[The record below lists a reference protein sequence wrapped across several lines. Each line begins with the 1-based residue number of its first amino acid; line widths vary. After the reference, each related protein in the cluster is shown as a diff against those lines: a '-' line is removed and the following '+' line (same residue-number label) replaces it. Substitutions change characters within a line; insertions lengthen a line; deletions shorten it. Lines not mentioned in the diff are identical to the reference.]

1 MIGRRKR
8 GYGSLM
14 PGGSVSVLGVI
25 GRTGVALT
33 LFAACTPDPGTPTS
47 WTPRASMA
55 IARSEIPAAVV
66 EGDIY
71 APGGLVPTAQGIGVA
86 ASVERYRAETD
97 TWESVTDLPAP
108 RHHSMSVA
116 VSGMVFVLGGFG
128 DGFDPWATAWVLE
141 PATSTWREIADL
153 PASVG
158 AGAAVAIDGLV
169 YVVGGVPSGTSM
181 YVYDPAAD
189 SWESLAP
196 MTHAREHTAAVA
208 FDGDLWVL
216 GGRWQEEMLSST
228 EVFDTETRS
237 WSDGPAMLEARSGF
251 GATVIGGSIFVAGG
265 EIFDQSDGFTAT
277 ALDSVERFDG
287 ETWRL
292 AEPLPRRLHGFPLAT
307 VGDSIYL
314 LSGSIEAAAADNTGE
329 VWSLRP

>member
-1 MIGRRKR
+1 MR
-8 GYGSLM
+8 
-14 PGGSVSVLGVI
+14 
-25 GRTGVALT
+25 
-33 LFAACTPDPGTPTS
+33 
-47 WTPRASMA
+47 

-71 APGGLVPTAQGIGVA
+71 VAGGLVPTAQGVGVA
-86 ASVERYRAETD
+86 ASVERYRADAD
-97 TWESVTDLPAP
+97 TWESVIDLPAP

-116 VSGMVFVLGGFG
+116 VGGMVYVLGGFG
-128 DGFDPWATAWVLE
+128 DGFDPWATAWVLNSE
-141 PATSTWREIADL
+141 TNSWREIADL

-158 AGAAVAIDGLV
+158 AGAAVVVDGLV

-181 YVYDPAAD
+181 SVYDPAAD
-189 SWESLAP
+189 SWETLAP
-196 MTHAREHTAAVA
+196 MSQAREHVAAVA

-216 GGRWQEEMLSST
+216 GGRWQEEMLNST
-228 EVFDTETRS
+228 EVFDTETGS

-251 GATVIGGSIFVAGG
+251 GAAVLGDSIFVAGG
-265 EIFDQSDGFTAT
+265 EIFDQSVGFTAT

-287 ETWRL
+287 EAWAFTQ
-292 AEPLPRRLHGFPLAT
+292 PLPYRLHGFPLAA

-314 LSGSIEAAAADNTGE
+314 LSGSIEPAAANNTGE